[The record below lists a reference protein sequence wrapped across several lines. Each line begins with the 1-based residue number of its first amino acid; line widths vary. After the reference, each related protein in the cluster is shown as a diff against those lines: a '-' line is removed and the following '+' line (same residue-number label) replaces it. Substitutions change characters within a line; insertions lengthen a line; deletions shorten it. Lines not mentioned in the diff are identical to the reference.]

1 MRVRDYRAPVAV
13 TLDFSDRVVLVT
25 GGTKGVGRGI
35 AQRFEDAGATVV
47 VCARAIPEGLPATWS
62 AFAVDLRQPERIEE
76 LFGEIE
82 SRFGR
87 LDVLVNNAGGS
98 PPADTSVS
106 SPNFDQKIMAINFF
120 AAMWCSQAA
129 NRMMQEQDAGGS
141 IVNIGSVS
149 AERPAPTVATYGAA
163 KAALANFTRTAG
175 QEWLPKVRTNLV
187 TVGMVRTEL
196 AHLHYG
202 DEEGVQRTGARIPIG
217 RLAVPEEIGDVC
229 LFFASSLAR
238 YVSGATLAVHG
249 GGDWPPF
256 LDTPFL
262 DTGVR
267 STNHP

>member
-1 MRVRDYRAPVAV
+1 MAL
-13 TLDFSDRVVLVT
+13 TIDFSERVVLVT

-35 AQRFEDAGATVV
+35 AQRFDDAGATVV
-47 VCARAIPEGLPATWS
+47 VCARSIPDGLPTGWTS
-62 AFAVDLRQPERIEE
+62 HAVDLRKPEHIEQ
-76 LFGEIE
+76 LFADIHA
-82 SRFGR
+82 RFGR

-98 PPADTSVS
+98 PPADTAVS

-129 NRMMQEQDAGGS
+129 NRIMQDQDGGGS
-141 IVNIGSVS
+141 IINIGSVS
-149 AERPAPTVATYGAA
+149 AERPAPTVAAYGAA
-163 KAALANFTRTAG
+163 KAALANFTRTVG

-202 DEEGVQRTGARIPIG
+202 DEEGVRRTGAQIPIG

-229 LFFASSLAR
+229 VFFASSLAG
-238 YVSGATLAVHG
+238 YVSGATLQVHG

-256 LDTPFL
+256 LDTPYRE
-262 DTGVR
+262 TGR
-267 STNHP
+267 